1 MSEHK
6 AKEQNQE
13 ATPEE
18 LDKLAKEA
26 EEVLDLDQFDFSLP
40 ETKTV
45 ANLWGTLL
53 WQQLQNV
60 HQLDL
65 LIYGNRAAKN
75 QAKVDQLTLE
85 LLASKH
91 TAAQLQKQ
99 HRGARATMLEM
110 LADKK

>member
-6 AKEQNQE
+6 AKEE
-13 ATPEE
+13 ASKDE

-26 EEVLDLDQFDFSLP
+26 EELLDLEQFDFSLP
-40 ETKTV
+40 DTKAV

-60 HQLDL
+60 HQLDA

-75 QAKVDQLTLE
+75 QPKVDQLTLD
-85 LLASKH
+85 LLAAKH
-91 TAAQLQKQ
+91 SAAQIQKE
-99 HRGARATMLEM
+99 HKGARAAMLDI